1 MIQIRT
7 QNLTQ
12 LEAAFTHAARRSGEM
27 ERLHVEVY
35 SRVQDFRSGLYRDF
49 PDAVRVS

>member
-1 MIQIRT
+1 
-7 QNLTQ
+7 
-12 LEAAFTHAARRSGEM
+12 
-27 ERLHVEVY
+27 LHVEVY